1 MSVAAASII
10 GIILA
15 LGATVVLYIFVMP
28 RKKDGKL
35 PKFLQLA
42 HDYFHFKRL
51 FLEIVLKF
59 FFALGT
65 FFCIATGFFMLFSWQ
80 TYYGWG
86 ETYTHYN
93 GLYGLI
99 LIVGGPIVLRLFYE
113 MMMMF
118 VLLVQNVIDINRKL
132 KGEPEEPKQEPQPVA
147 FPQNQTPLQQNIR
160 FCGNCGT
167 QFDASVSD
175 VCPNCGTRL
184 SGN

>member
-1 MSVAAASII
+1 
-10 GIILA
+10 
-15 LGATVVLYIFVMP
+15 
-28 RKKDGKL
+28 
-35 PKFLQLA
+35 
-42 HDYFHFKRL
+42 
-51 FLEIVLKF
+51 
-59 FFALGT
+59 
-65 FFCIATGFFMLFSWQ
+65 MLFSWE

-132 KGEPEEPKQEPQPVA
+132 KGDPTAPRAAEPVSPAPTVPT
-147 FPQNQTPLQQNIR
+147 QNAPYIR

-175 VCPNCGTRL
+175 ICPTCGTRL